1 MEKKNVFGIELNKFR
16 SSFISSMPRLFL
28 EVITILIL
36 TLFLTIF
43 VLKDSNLSL
52 ILPTLALVFAS
63 VLRLIPAFNTI
74 TSRFSDVVFSQA
86 AVELV
91 YKELKKNI
99 HIQKEYNQ
107 ANQIDHKDKLKLKNI

>member
-1 MEKKNVFGIELNKFR
+1 MNWKKECFGIELNKFR

-52 ILPTLALVFAS
+52 ILPT
-63 VLRLIPAFNTI
+63 
-74 TSRFSDVVFSQA
+74 
-86 AVELV
+86 
-91 YKELKKNI
+91 
-99 HIQKEYNQ
+99 
-107 ANQIDHKDKLKLKNI
+107 